1 MRKYLVVATLALLPG
16 IMAYAAADVH
26 GTSGMEHTSASKAD
40 KSPSTH
46 QAVGVVKKADAK
58 AGTVSLAHEPVA
70 TLKWPAMTMTF
81 KVADKALLDKL
92 GAGRKVEVAFEQ
104 RGKDYVITSV
114 R

>member
-1 MRKYLVVATLALLPG
+1 MRKYLVVATLALTG
-16 IMAYAAADVH
+16 TMAYAAADTK
-26 GTSGMEHTSASKAD
+26 GMSGMEHISASKAD
-40 KSPSTH
+40 KSSSTH
-46 QAVGVVKKADAK
+46 KAVGVVKKADAK

-92 GAGRKVEVAFEQ
+92 AEGRKVEFAFEQ

-114 R
+114 K